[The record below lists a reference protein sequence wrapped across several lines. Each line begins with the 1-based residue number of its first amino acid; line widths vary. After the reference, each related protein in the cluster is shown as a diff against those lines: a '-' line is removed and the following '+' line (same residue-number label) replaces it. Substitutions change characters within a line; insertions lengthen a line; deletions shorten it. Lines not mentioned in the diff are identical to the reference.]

1 MTEKNGRHPVE
12 VIAEVQSMELDLNHD
27 GSYKLLLEDG
37 STVRADFT
45 GLQWGH
51 IEGMHNHGRYSIK
64 IVGEGDYAD
73 GRLQRIVSIDL
84 KKSEQVRPP
93 EDPNELSIWERLAAI
108 ADSIPEEE
116 LAKIPPDFSANYK
129 RYMYGWPKREEKAAE

>member
-51 IEGMHNHGRYSIK
+51 IEGMHNRGRYSIK
-64 IVGEGDYAD
+64 IVGQGDYAD
-73 GRLQRIVSIDL
+73 GRLKRIVSIDL
-84 KKSEQVRPP
+84 TKTHRVIPP
-93 EDPNELSIWERLAAI
+93 EDPEMPTLLHVLAEIRKKYPEDIWDNVPTDGAQNMHHYL
-108 ADSIPEEE
+108 
-116 LAKIPPDFSANYK
+116 
-129 RYMYGWPKREEKAAE
+129 YGRPKVDN